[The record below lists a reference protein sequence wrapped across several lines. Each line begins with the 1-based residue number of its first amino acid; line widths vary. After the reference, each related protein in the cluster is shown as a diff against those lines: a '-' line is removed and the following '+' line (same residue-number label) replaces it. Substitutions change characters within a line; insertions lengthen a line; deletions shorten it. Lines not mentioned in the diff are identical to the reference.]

1 MVEFSREH
9 KYETQNIKFAI
20 IYIIHDMYVYALI
33 TKHQILR
40 GTQYTQVMIWQK
52 KTP

>member
-20 IYIIHDMYVYALI
+20 IYIIHDMYECVCIDNETSDTSRDTIYASND
-33 TKHQILR
+33 
-40 GTQYTQVMIWQK
+40 
-52 KTP
+52 